1 VSRFRRWGKGERT
14 DADNVD
20 LSEDEHAWWANGRVQ
35 SAPGLLTEP
44 TPEPTPTPP
53 SAPGPHEPWDFTDVF
68 AADVDGAID
77 REFGEGTAD
86 GAQAADA
93 RNLAEVFAEE
103 SAYRALG
110 VEPGATWDDVV
121 TAHRRLAKRFHP
133 DRLISADDQTR
144 REGEQQMIEANAA
157 YETLRQRLRPH
168 SRTTGLF
175 TS

>member
-1 VSRFRRWGKGERT
+1 MARFRRWGKADQS

-20 LSEDEHAWWANGRVQ
+20 LSQDEHAWWANGRVQ
-35 SAPGLLTEP
+35 SAPGLVNDP
-44 TPEPTPTPP
+44 ADPAPTPP
-53 SAPGPHEPWDFTDVF
+53 KPGPHEPWDYTDVF

-77 REFGEGTAD
+77 REFGPGAAD

-110 VEPGATWDDVV
+110 LEPGASWDDVV

-133 DRLISADDQTR
+133 DRLISADEATR
-144 REGEQQMIEANAA
+144 RDGEQQMIEANAA

-175 TS
+175 AS

>member
-1 VSRFRRWGKGERT
+1 MARFRRWGKAEQS

-20 LSEDEHAWWANGRVQ
+20 LSQDEHAWWTNGRVQ
-35 SAPGLLTEP
+35 SAPGLAPEAP
-44 TPEPTPTPP
+44 PEPAPAP
-53 SAPGPHEPWDFTDVF
+53 AADPGPWGFTDVF

-77 REFGEGTAD
+77 REFGEGATDATETS
-86 GAQAADA
+86 DA

-103 SAYRALG
+103 AAFRTLG
-110 VEPGATWDDVV
+110 LEPDASWDDVV
-121 TAHRRLAKRFHP
+121 LAHRRLAKRFHP

-144 REGEQQMIEANAA
+144 AEGEQQMIEANAA

-175 TS
+175 SA